1 MEDGA
6 SLRVTCPPCSAL
18 LSLLGKIALALEPL
32 FSVCEMGTEIRVE
45 GLQDTKTLKPRI
57 CPQNQCPSPEGAP

>member
-45 GLQDTKTLKPRI
+45 G
-57 CPQNQCPSPEGAP
+57 